1 MMSDLEAGT
10 DKGALE
16 LQEVDTSENQ
26 ELNLTVTETGDQ
38 PPMQACGDHTEAI
51 ASVIAEAFSSTLS
64 PLLKEIIQQ
73 NKQPLEEK
81 KK

>member
-1 MMSDLEAGT
+1 MSDLETGT

-38 PPMQACGDHTEAI
+38 PPMQACGDHTQAI
-51 ASVIAEAFSSTLS
+51 ASVIVQKHSH
-64 PLLKEIIQQ
+64 LLCHHC
-73 NKQPLEEK
+73 
-81 KK
+81 